1 MLRGK
6 KLGEAF
12 IDVSKYSITVGVI
25 GSLLSERATIDTPA
39 GLSIVAILSAVVGW
53 FILPKEEDK
62 E

>member
-1 MLRGK
+1 MLRRR

-25 GSLLSERATIDTPA
+25 GSFLSDKASIDTLT
-39 GLSIVAILSAVVGW
+39 GLSIVAILSAIAGW

>member
-1 MLRGK
+1 MLRRK

-25 GSLLSERATIDTPA
+25 GSFLSERASMDTLM
-39 GLSIVAILSAVVGW
+39 GLSIVAVLSAVAGW